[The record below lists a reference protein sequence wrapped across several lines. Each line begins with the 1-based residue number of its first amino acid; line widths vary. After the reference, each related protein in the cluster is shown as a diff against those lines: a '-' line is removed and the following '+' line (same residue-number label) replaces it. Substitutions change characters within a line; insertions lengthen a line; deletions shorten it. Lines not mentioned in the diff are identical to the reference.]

1 MMYSDVDNILGVCVK
16 TLEWRF
22 FCDLATPKYYGLIIL
37 DLLYQ

>member
-1 MMYSDVDNILGVCVK
+1 MYSDVDNILGVCVK

-22 FCDLATPKYYGLIIL
+22 FCDLATPKYLWLLIIL